1 MKSKYNLYDAMLMIF
16 KTEMKIQKKK
26 KAGNKFSLIVL
37 HVKFEKDKKQV
48 HALTAVN

>member
-1 MKSKYNLYDAMLMIF
+1 MIF

-37 HVKFEKDKKQV
+37 HVRDGFKNNQK
-48 HALTAVN
+48 